1 MDVKAPSRLEK
12 GIFLE
17 LDQFLREMDYFLTHP
32 TLHHGGASLE
42 NDLIFTDHYKKGLEP
57 FSAAFHKQNV

>member
-17 LDQFLREMDYFLTHP
+17 LDHFLREMDYFLTRP
-32 TLHHGGASLE
+32 TLHYGEASLE
-42 NDLIFTDHYKKGLEP
+42 IDLIFPDHYKKGL
-57 FSAAFHKQNV
+57 